1 MPLIFDGHLDLAM
14 NALLNERDQTLSVEQ
29 IRIRERGIDS
39 GDPGTATNS
48 LDEMR
53 KSGIA
58 LCVATLIARTKPVL
72 PQRKPPKNDIDF
84 PTREMAY
91 AIAHG
96 QLAYYRLLDRQG
108 HIRLIESREALND
121 HWNSWLSI
129 TVANDPKPL
138 PVGVIVTMEGADPI
152 VQPAQVHEW
161 FADGLRSLML
171 AHFTQSS
178 YAMGTVPADGS
189 VSDAPLTSLGRQLL
203 KEMSGLAMALD
214 LTHLCEL
221 SFFQAVELWQG
232 PVLSSHS
239 NCRAL
244 ADSPRQLT
252 DKQIKIIV
260 QRDGVVGVAIH
271 NWMLTRPADADL
283 KRQDVGLDRVAEHI
297 DHICQLA
304 GNTRHAAIGSDLDG
318 GYGTESCP
326 HDLDTCA
333 DMLKLEPMLKSRG
346 YTDQD
351 VIDIFGGNW
360 LRFYQSFLPEGD
372 A

>member
-1 MPLIFDGHLDLAM
+1 MPLVFDGHLDIAM
-14 NALLNERDQTLSVEQ
+14 NALLNERDQTLPVAQ
-29 IRIRERGIDS
+29 IRKREQGMTT
-39 GDPGTATNS
+39 GDPGTSTIS

-72 PQRKPPKNDIDF
+72 PNRKPLKNDIDF

-96 QLAYYRLLDRQG
+96 QLAYYRLLDQQG
-108 HIRLIESREALND
+108 HIRLIDNRVALD
-121 HWNSWLSI
+121 EHWNSWLNV
-129 TVANDPKPL
+129 TTDADLKPL
-138 PVGVIVTMEGADPI
+138 PIGVIVTLEGADPI
-152 VQPAQVHEW
+152 VQPAQVHQW
-161 FADGLRSLML
+161 YADGLRSLML
-171 AHFTQSS
+171 AHFTESC
-178 YAMGTVPADGS
+178 YAMGTVPTDGS
-189 VSDAPLTSLGRQLL
+189 VAEAPLTSLGRELL
-203 KEMSGLAMALD
+203 KEMSGLNMALD
-214 LTHLCEL
+214 LTHLCEM
-221 SFFQAVELWQG
+221 SFFEAADLWQG

-244 ADSPRQLT
+244 ADSTRQLT
-252 DKQIKIIV
+252 DKQIKIILE
-260 QRDGVVGVAIH
+260 RDGVVGVAIH
-271 NWMLTRPADADL
+271 NWMLTRPADAELDR
-283 KRQDVGLDRVAEHI
+283 KDVGLDRVAEHI

-304 GNTRHAAIGSDLDG
+304 GDTQHAAIGSDLDG

-333 DMLKLEPMLKSRG
+333 DIAKIEPMLKFRG

-360 LRFYQSFLPEGD
+360 LRFYQSYLP
-372 A
+372 